1 MNAVVTDP
9 ILLALIESMEVKV
22 NIMDEARRE
31 KALYERGVIAM
42 QEAYGKEMM

>member
-9 ILLALIESMEVKV
+9 ILLALVQSMEVKV
-22 NIMDEARRE
+22 NIMDEER
-31 KALYERGVIAM
+31 KAKELYQRGVVAM

>member
-9 ILLALIESMEVKV
+9 ILLALVESMEVKV
-22 NIMDEARRE
+22 NIMDEVRRE
-31 KALYERGVIAM
+31 KELYARGVKAM